1 MFCAFF
7 ALARR
12 MLHAAFRFV
21 YIVCAFLSRRRLA
34 RRVFARFVFMRFG
47 PAPRP
52 GAIWLAFGA
61 PAYGCCGAAFSA
73 KVKKASKQRFWGWL
87 QAKYQPFSSRARSAA
102 KACPAGISLW

>member
-7 ALARR
+7 ALGRR
-12 MLHAAFRFV
+12 ILHAPFRFV
-21 YIVCAFLSRRRLA
+21 YIVCVFLSRRRLG

-47 PAPRP
+47 PALRP

-61 PAYGCCGAAFSA
+61 LFYGFYGAASSA